1 MLHNY
6 IEGKEFAYS
15 EGEYM
20 KKIILKIVFCLLF
33 TALIALGAV
42 LKIDI
47 PMSRY
52 TMHFTLQWLFV
63 LGAAFLLG
71 SKWGSLSVLIYILS
85 GLAGLPIFASGG
97 GWDYVLRPSF
107 GFLLGF
113 LVAVFVCGFV
123 VEKAHFEQ
131 GYELFLVALI
141 GMVFYYVIGALYFYF
156 MKNAYY
162 EEAISMKTV
171 WLEYCLVTITPDL
184 VLCAVA
190 SALSYQFKPQFDKL
204 FERE

>member
-1 MLHNY
+1 
-6 IEGKEFAYS
+6 
-15 EGEYM
+15 M
-20 KKIILKIVFCLLF
+20 KKVLPKVAVCLLF
-33 TALIALGAV
+33 TVLVSLGAF
-42 LKIDI
+42 LKVDI

-52 TMHFTLQWLFV
+52 TMHFTLQWFFV

-71 SKWGSLSVLIYILS
+71 AKWGTLSVALYLAIGLI
-85 GLAGLPIFASGG
+85 GVPIFATGG

-113 LVAVFVCGFV
+113 LVAVLACGFT

-131 GYELFLVALI
+131 GYELFLVSLI
-141 GMVFYYVIGALYFYF
+141 GMVFYYGLGALYFYF
-156 MKNAYY
+156 MKNGYY
-162 EEAISMKTV
+162 KEDIPMKTV
-171 WLEYCLVTITPDL
+171 WMEYCLVTLTPDL

-204 FERE
+204 FERTAVSK